1 MSSCW
6 QGFSVII
13 ISAYET
19 LDISKLGMYVMKLFS
34 HFIENMKYEPAKPVN
49 WWEFIPILLLLTA
62 TLNTLS
68 RPTPEHLSAPSP
80 AISQQINQQVAEIAN
95 LVTVRIFSGSVSGS
109 GVIIQHQGQTYTVLT
124 NDHVVADNQEHNYKV
139 LTADGETHIAK
150 LLSVPQFGKLDLAL
164 VQFTASQS
172 YRVAEIRNS
181 NNLSVGNAVFA
192 AGFPNWHWIN
202 SNSIENTREWGLKAF
217 KLTTGKV
224 GMLPSQSLEN
234 GYQLGYSNDI
244 AEGMSGGPVLD
255 ISGKLV
261 GVNGR
266 SKYPLGGIEVF
277 RFADGS
283 LPSVAVFQRIE
294 ALSWAIPIGTF
305 QQVSH
310 QDDQSDFFLGFSLL
324 NLGFF

>member
-1 MSSCW
+1 
-6 QGFSVII
+6 
-13 ISAYET
+13 
-19 LDISKLGMYVMKLFS
+19 MKLFL
-34 HFIENMKYEPAKPVN
+34 HFTENRKYGSVKSVN
-49 WWEFIPILLLLTA
+49 WLQIIPISLLLTA

-68 RPTPEHLSAPSP
+68 RATPEHFPVKSP
-80 AISQQINQQVAEIAN
+80 PISQQVNQQVSEIAN

-150 LLSVPQFGKLDLAL
+150 LLPSSEFGKLDLAW
-164 VQFTASQS
+164 VQFTSSQS
-172 YRVAEIRNS
+172 YRVAEIGNS
-181 NNLSVGNAVFA
+181 NNLSVGDAVFA

-202 SNSIENTREWGLKAF
+202 SNSIENTRKWGRKAF
-217 KLTTGKV
+217 RLTSGQV
-224 GMLPSQSLEN
+224 GMLPDQSLNN
-234 GYQLGYSNDI
+234 GYQLGYTNDI

-255 ISGKLV
+255 GDGRLV

-266 SKYPLGGIEVF
+266 SKYPLAGIDVF
-277 RFADGS
+277 RFTDGS
-283 LPSVAVFQRIE
+283 LPSVAVFQRME

-310 QDDQSDFFLGFSLL
+310 QDDRSDFFLGFSLL

>member
-1 MSSCW
+1 
-6 QGFSVII
+6 
-13 ISAYET
+13 
-19 LDISKLGMYVMKLFS
+19 MKLSISVNYVYHEVF
-34 HFIENMKYEPAKPVN
+34 FTLYRNMKYEPVKPVD
-49 WWEFIPILLLLTA
+49 WWQFIPMSLLLTL
-62 TLNTLS
+62 TLNLLS
-68 RPTPEHLSAPSP
+68 RPTPEHFSAPSP
-80 AISQQINQQVAEIAN
+80 AISQQVNQQVSEIAN

-150 LLSVPQFGKLDLAL
+150 LVPASEFGKLDLAL
-164 VQFTASQS
+164 VQFTSSQS
-172 YRVAEIRNS
+172 YRVAEIGNS
-181 NNLSVGNAVFA
+181 DRLAVGDAVFA

-202 SNSIENTREWGLKAF
+202 SNSIENTRKWGRKAF
-217 KLTTGKV
+217 RFTSGQV
-224 GMLPSQSLEN
+224 GMLPDKSLEN

-255 ISGKLV
+255 RDGRLV

-283 LPSVAVFQRIE
+283 LPSVAVFQRME

-310 QDDQSDFFLGFSLL
+310 QDEKSDFFLGFSLL

>member
-1 MSSCW
+1 M
-6 QGFSVII
+6 
-13 ISAYET
+13 
-19 LDISKLGMYVMKLFS
+19 
-34 HFIENMKYEPAKPVN
+34 
-49 WWEFIPILLLLTA
+49 LLLLTA

-68 RPTPEHLSAPSP
+68 RPTPEHLSTKSP
-80 AISQQINQQVAEIAN
+80 AISEKVNQQVAEIAN

-124 NDHVVADNQEHNYKV
+124 NDHVVADNQEHNYTV

-150 LLSVPQFGKLDLAL
+150 LLSVPQFGTLDLAL
-164 VQFTASQS
+164 VQFTSSQS
-172 YRVAEIRNS
+172 YRVAEIGNS
-181 NNLSVGNAVFA
+181 DRLSVGNAVFA

-202 SNSIENTREWGLKAF
+202 SNSIENTRKWGLKAF
-217 KLTTGKV
+217 RLTSGKV
-224 GMLPSQSLEN
+224 GMLPDKSLDN

-255 ISGKLV
+255 GDGRLV

-266 SKYPLGGIEVF
+266 SKYPLAGIEVF
-277 RFADGS
+277 RFTDGS
-283 LPSVAVFQRIE
+283 LPSVAVFQRME

-310 QDDQSDFFLGFSLL
+310 QDDKSDFFLGFSML